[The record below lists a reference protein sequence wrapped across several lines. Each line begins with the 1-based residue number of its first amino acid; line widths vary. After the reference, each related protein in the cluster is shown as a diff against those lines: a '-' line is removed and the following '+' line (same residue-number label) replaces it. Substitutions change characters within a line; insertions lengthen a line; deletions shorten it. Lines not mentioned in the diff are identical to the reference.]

1 MLTQKHHVLIYNFWF
16 AKYQGTNRTMQWNHL
31 KGIMVALRDSV
42 VRVQHDIIIMYL
54 HNTHWEWKVECKL
67 LRNKIWNK
75 VNSASQTCDRFNV
88 AIFLLVDI
96 VLLKWSYY
104 LSKTDRNDCRGKK
117 KETSIGI
124 KRAATWR
131 SKGLC
136 DSLLY
141 WQTTGADL
149 G

>member
-16 AKYQGTNRTMQWNHL
+16 AKYQGTNCTMQYNHL
-31 KGIMVALRDSV
+31 KGIMVALCDFVIRG
-42 VRVQHDIIIMYL
+42 QHYIQCNSIMHAGSERL
-54 HNTHWEWKVECKL
+54 CKL

-75 VNSASQTCDRFNV
+75 VNSASQTCGRFNV
-88 AIFLLVDI
+88 IIILLVDI
-96 VLLKWSYY
+96 VLLKWSYD
-104 LSKTDRNDCRGKK
+104 LSKTDWNDCRGKK
-117 KETSIGI
+117 KEASTGI

-141 WQTTGADL
+141 WQTTSADL